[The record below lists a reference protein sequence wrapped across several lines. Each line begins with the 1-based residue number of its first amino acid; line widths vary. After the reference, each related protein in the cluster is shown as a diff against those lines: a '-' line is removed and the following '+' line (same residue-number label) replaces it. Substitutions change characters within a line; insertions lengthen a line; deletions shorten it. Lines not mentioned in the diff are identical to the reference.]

1 LPLCART
8 GSLIVVGS
16 ILGPEGRCVALDRQ
30 AIMGVAGCRSHVGS
44 ANGERRGGAS
54 TDRRATNMWARR
66 VLIGSGLA
74 VASLIAVPSV
84 AGVAGAA
91 TCPPTTIASMTTP
104 TSLPTSPTTTPTSGC
119 STPPV
124 VSGTDGNVSLPNTAT
139 PGKVVPVS
147 TTTATTSSLP
157 FTGADV
163 TELAVVGAGAVLAG
177 GLLIRR
183 RRRTVA

>member
-8 GSLIVVGS
+8 GSLIVVGA
-16 ILGPEGRCVALDRQ
+16 ILGPEGRCEPPDGQ
-30 AIMGVAGCRSHVGS
+30 AIMGVAGCRSPVGT

-91 TCPPTTIASMTTP
+91 ACPPTTIASMSTP
-104 TSLPTSPTTTPTSGC
+104 TTVPTSPTTTPTSGC

-124 VSGTDGNVSLPNTAT
+124 VSGKDGSLPNTGT
-139 PGKVVPVS
+139 PPKVEPVS
-147 TTTATTSSLP
+147 TTKATTTSLP

-177 GLLIRR
+177 GLLLRR
-183 RRRTVA
+183 RRRTTA

>member
-1 LPLCART
+1 
-8 GSLIVVGS
+8 
-16 ILGPEGRCVALDRQ
+16 
-30 AIMGVAGCRSHVGS
+30 
-44 ANGERRGGAS
+44 
-54 TDRRATNMWARR
+54 MWARR

-91 TCPPTTIASMTTP
+91 PTTCTTTSTIASMTEP
-104 TSLPTSPTTTPTSGC
+104 PTSGC

-124 VSGTDGNVSLPNTAT
+124 VSGTDGNTALPNTAT
-139 PGKVVPVS
+139 PGQVVPVS
-147 TTTATTSSLP
+147 TTTTSSLP